1 MIGPSQIVGERI
13 MAFHAG
19 LLTSE
24 IATIFAEEL
33 VAQGGSVTDTFDDGA
48 RLFMRAVLPAEQEV
62 KSRDRVQGGVALRAT
77 ECDVWIHPYVFRQ
90 VCSNGAIIARAT
102 QTRHIEWSDFSYAAE
117 FERAGAVREAIQIC
131 CEPEAFDHASEAMRS
146 SAHGPGDTALNVV
159 LSMSSRLPAALK
171 AQLLDTISH
180 EFFRGADRSRFALM
194 NVVTAVARDAA
205 DPEVRWRLEELGG
218 AIPFEAEMPALDRRG
233 VVLTA

>member
-13 MAFHAG
+13 MAFQAG
-19 LLTSE
+19 MTTSE
-24 IATIFAEEL
+24 LATIFGEEI
-33 VAQGGSVTDTFDDGA
+33 VAQGGNLTDTFDDGA
-48 RLFMRAVLPAEQEV
+48 RLFIRAILPEEQEV
-62 KSRDRVQGGVALRAT
+62 RHRDRVQGGVALRAA
-77 ECDVWIHPYVFRQ
+77 EDAVWIHPYVFRR

-117 FERAGAVREAIQIC
+117 FELAGAVREAIQNC
-131 CEPEAFDHASEAMRS
+131 CSPGVFASAAEAMRS
-146 SAHGPGDTALNVV
+146 SVHTPVDTALNMVI
-159 LSMSSRLPAALK
+159 SMSSRLPEKLK

-180 EFFRGADRSRFALM
+180 EFFKRSDHSRFALM

-218 AIPFEAEMPALDRRG
+218 AIPFEVEAQVLDRQG
-233 VVLTA
+233 VLIA